1 MYEPPIM
8 FTATYPEGLV
18 RQAARAFRN
27 YQFKRYGPLLIVA
40 CVVNALSPL
49 LCLRLGVKPG
59 VALNVVIFV
68 ALLGPTWLLYR
79 YFVAPATHAAS
90 LRRVLPAQGSVS
102 LSAASVSL
110 EVRGKQVEVPWS
122 AVKAVVETN
131 TLFLLVLSPFAFT
144 FLPRIGMPFEAD
156 KSLLARSRCRVA

>member
-59 VALNVVIFV
+59 VALNVVI
-68 ALLGPTWLLYR
+68 
-79 YFVAPATHAAS
+79 FVAPATHAAS